1 MRALSTAVEEKSAS
15 APRRLTPTERKI
27 IAYVAAHEGQPCTK
41 AQIASTLGR
50 NVKTVDR
57 LVSRLRVEGVLV
69 STYMWSDNGA
79 QLANT
84 YRLARETHEA

>member
-1 MRALSTAVEEKSAS
+1 MTEIVAAPSPAEK
-15 APRRLTPTERKI
+15 RFTPTERRI

-57 LVSRLRVEGVLV
+57 LVSRLRAEGVLV
-69 STYMWSDNGA
+69 STYMWGDNGA